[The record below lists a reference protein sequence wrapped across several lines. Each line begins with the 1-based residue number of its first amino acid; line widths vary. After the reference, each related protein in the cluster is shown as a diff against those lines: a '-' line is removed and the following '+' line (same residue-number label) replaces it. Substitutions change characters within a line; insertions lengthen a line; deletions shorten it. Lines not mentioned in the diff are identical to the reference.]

1 MVIRLGGG
9 GGGAGPQV
17 VGEDPRMLAHC
28 EEGGASEEGTPW
40 LHPTL
45 FGTAGGD
52 RWLEGCTCG
61 ALLGNTPLGKPE
73 GTRFP

>member
-1 MVIRLGGG
+1 
-9 GGGAGPQV
+9 
-17 VGEDPRMLAHC
+17 MLAHC
-28 EEGGASEEGTPW
+28 EEGGTSEEGTPW